1 MMSTGKARRRA
12 GAPVIVGVA
21 LVAGMLLG
29 LVLAKAGLP
38 GVRYQAD
45 EAAETYGLE
54 DRLREIFKYIDYK
67 YVDEL
72 DKPQLDEMV
81 IRGFMS
87 GLDPHSAYIPAEDLG
102 AYNEQTEGRYKGIGL
117 EYVVLDDTV
126 RVVGF
131 VGSQS
136 PARAA
141 GLRVGDAILRVDGVE
156 LTASKA
162 SADSL
167 SGLLRGQ
174 SADAVAELEIFR
186 KSENRLL
193 PVRVNREEI
202 ELSSV
207 PCSKRVAADVGY
219 IQLTQFNARSYRDF
233 MQAMEGLYGG
243 EKPVRHLVLD
253 LRGNPGGYLDE
264 AVKITS
270 QFFTEKDRL
279 IVYTEGDN
287 SDRKNYMTPGKVFFK
302 VDKLVVLVDESS
314 ASGSEILAGA
324 VQDWDRAVLVGRQ
337 TFGKALV
344 QEQFGLSDGSAIR
357 LTTSRYYTPV
367 GRMIQRPYKSV
378 RQSLVNPGDSLRSD
392 DAEPERQF
400 FTKIRKRPLRTG
412 RGIYP
417 DVLIPSGRQEK
428 PGLMSETEV
437 LRSAMRRF
445 DAEIQIG
452 DAELPDGDV
461 AVMWELWMR
470 YMGDQQSLVASLDPA
485 DKTEILNR
493 LERAYFRL
501 KNPGAEDCQTIE
513 TGDEALD
520 VALELMKKDD
530 VFEGL

>member
-1 MMSTGKARRRA
+1 
-12 GAPVIVGVA
+12 
-21 LVAGMLLG
+21 
-29 LVLAKAGLP
+29 
-38 GVRYQAD
+38 AD

-287 SDRKNYMTPGKVFFK
+287 SDRKNYMTPEIGR
-302 VDKLVVLVDESS
+302 
-314 ASGSEILAGA
+314 ASCRERVGVAAG
-324 VQDWDRAVLVGRQ
+324 G
-337 TFGKALV
+337 
-344 QEQFGLSDGSAIR
+344 
-357 LTTSRYYTPV
+357 
-367 GRMIQRPYKSV
+367 
-378 RQSLVNPGDSLRSD
+378 
-392 DAEPERQF
+392 
-400 FTKIRKRPLRTG
+400 
-412 RGIYP
+412 
-417 DVLIPSGRQEK
+417 
-428 PGLMSETEV
+428 ET
-437 LRSAMRRF
+437 
-445 DAEIQIG
+445 
-452 DAELPDGDV
+452 
-461 AVMWELWMR
+461 
-470 YMGDQQSLVASLDPA
+470 
-485 DKTEILNR
+485 N
-493 LERAYFRL
+493 
-501 KNPGAEDCQTIE
+501 
-513 TGDEALD
+513 
-520 VALELMKKDD
+520 
-530 VFEGL
+530 